1 MPFMLCIICIL
12 YCVAVP
18 CSIISTMQF
27 ASILHGLGPALSSCS
42 QEGKTALFIAVEKLK
57 TALVNVLL
65 ANKANV
71 DAEEKVAS

>member
-1 MPFMLCIICIL
+1 
-12 YCVAVP
+12 
-18 CSIISTMQF
+18 MQF